1 MIAFPNCKINL
12 GLNIIAKR
20 TDGYHDLETVFYP
33 LQLKDAVEI
42 IQSEITNLSISGL
55 PVDGNA
61 TDNLCIKAYHLL
73 KNDFPDLPPVNIHLH
88 KIIPLGAGLGGGSS
102 DGAFMLKLI
111 NDKFNLQLS
120 SDELLTYAKQL
131 GSDCPFFILNKSSYA
146 TGRGENLEEINLNLT
161 GYKIIIIYPEIQI
174 NTGWAFSN
182 IKPVIPAKSI
192 KEIIKQSVSTW
203 KEELKNDFETP
214 VFSKYPEIK
223 KIKDN
228 LYNAGALYSSM
239 SGSGSSVFGIFNSSS
254 SICFVKSDVIINILL
269 YLLAVAFTFS
279 NSHS

>member
-1 MIAFPNCKINL
+1 MISFPNCKINL

-192 KEIIKQSVSTW
+192 KEIIKQPVSTW

-239 SGSGSSVFGIFNSSS
+239 SGSGSSVFGIFNSEKT
-254 SICFVKSDVIINILL
+254 IPLLLPENYFVKE
-269 YLLAVAFTFS
+269 LACQF
-279 NSHS
+279 